1 VTVDAYDVF
10 LSLAAADESFEGR
23 VEIHLENESPSFR
36 VNARDLELSEVR
48 LDGQPVPHTE
58 RPESEA
64 IDVAVASPG
73 RHTVSVAF
81 RGRALA
87 SGLTGVYRSP
97 YGPGRTILTSQM
109 YPTGCRRLFPCV
121 DVPTAK
127 AVFRFRIE
135 LDAAAEVIFNTPPE
149 GEERRDGRKTVR
161 FAPTP
166 KMSTYLVYLGVGPF
180 ELRERQADGVKV
192 IVATPPGR
200 GVAADLALDVGGK
213 CVLAYQEYYRL
224 PYPLPKLHLVAVPAF
239 WAGAME
245 NWGAIAFREVALL
258 VDAKTDPFLRRYIV
272 VTIAHEIAHQW
283 FGNLVTMKWWDDFW
297 LNESF
302 ATFVG
307 YELIDRLYPEGNY
320 WADFLIR
327 ETGRGLARDSL
338 ATTHPIQVPIRDP
351 SEIAE
356 IADDISYGKG
366 ASVLRMIEAYIGPEA
381 FRRGVTDYLTRFQ
394 YANAAGGDL
403 WESLQGA
410 SQKPVAAI
418 MSRWVRTTG
427 HPVLELSWADGV
439 LSIRQERFTLGRPA
453 DDTLW
458 PVPVILDAGGERRLM
473 LLEERAATLPLA
485 SPEGLL
491 VNPGRTGFYQVRY
504 RGPLLEQMRRA
515 LPTLPP
521 IDQWGFL
528 VDAYMFLVQGDL
540 TPGQF
545 RALWLT
551 TEAIENYLPARTAV
565 GFGRDAFPVFGERP
579 AWREAAKR
587 VLRAHLERIGLDPRP
602 GEPETANVLR
612 SLTSQ
617 FLVLWDDEFA
627 REVGGRFAEFDAAPG
642 GLRAAIAEG
651 RVKTGGAAGY
661 AEVRARLPNARSDEE
676 AELLA
681 CALMRA
687 PGAPE
692 LTQTLALLDSG
703 ELSSSRIWDV
713 LRYSAVFPPVYDGL
727 WAWLVQRLPELARRW
742 TGTALLGPLLA
753 DLIPNL
759 GLARETELRSY
770 FAAHSFPEAKRGI
783 DEGFER
789 LALLQRVRQAA
800 DPP

>member
-1 VTVDAYDVF
+1 MPVDSYDVF
-10 LSLAAADESFEGR
+10 LSLASADESFQGH
-23 VEIHLENESPSFR
+23 VEIHLEGEAPTFR
-36 VNARDLELSEVR
+36 VNTRDLELSELLV
-48 LDGQPVPHTE
+48 DGRPVTYAE

-64 IDVAVASPG
+64 VEVPVPSPG
-73 RHTVSVAF
+73 RHTVRVAF

-97 YGPGRTILTSQM
+97 YGPSRTILTSQM

-135 LDAAAEVIFNTPPE
+135 LDAGAEVIFNTPPE
-149 GEERRDGRKTVR
+149 HEERHDGRKTVR

-180 ELRERQADGVKV
+180 ELREQQADGVKV

-200 GVAADLALDVGGK
+200 SDAADVALEVGGR

-224 PYPLPKLHLVAVPAF
+224 PYPLPKLHLIAVPAF

-245 NWGAIAFREVALL
+245 NWGAIAFRETALL

-307 YELIDRLYPEGNY
+307 YELIDRLYPDGNY

-327 ETGRGLARDSL
+327 ETGRGLGRDAL

-381 FRRGVTDYLTRFQ
+381 FRRGVTDYLRRFQ
-394 YANAAGGDL
+394 YSNAAGGDL
-403 WESLQGA
+403 WEALQGA
-410 SQKPVAAI
+410 SQKPVASI
-418 MSRWVRTTG
+418 MSHWVRTTG
-427 HPVLELSWADGV
+427 HPVLDLSWSDGTLTV
-439 LSIRQERFTLGRPA
+439 RQERFTLGRSP
-453 DDTLW
+453 DGTLW
-458 PVPVILDAGGERRLM
+458 PVPLILVADGERRSM
-473 LLEERAATLPLA
+473 LLEERSATLPLA
-485 SPEGLL
+485 SARGLL
-491 VNPGRTGFYQVRY
+491 VNPGRTGFYHVRY
-504 RGPLLEQMRRA
+504 RGALLEEMRRS

-528 VDAYMFLVQGDL
+528 VDAYLFLVQGDL

-545 RALWLT
+545 RGLWLT
-551 TEAIENYLPARTAV
+551 TESIDSYLPARTAV
-565 GFGRDAFPVFGERP
+565 GFGRDAFPVFGDRP

-587 VLRAHLERIGLDPRP
+587 VLRAHIARVGLDPRP

-617 FLVLWDDEFA
+617 FLVLWDDDFA
-627 REVGGRFAEFDAAPG
+627 REVGARFANFETAPG

-661 AEVRARLPNARSDEE
+661 AEVRARLPLARSDEE

-681 CALMRA
+681 CSLVRA
-687 PGAPE
+687 PGAAE
-692 LTQTLALLDSG
+692 LRQTLELLDSG

-713 LRYSAVFPPVYDGL
+713 LRYATVFPPAYEGL
-727 WAWLVQRLPELARRW
+727 WEWLARRLPELDRKW

-753 DLIPNL
+753 DFIPFL
-759 GLARETELRSY
+759 GLKLETEIRAY
-770 FAAHSFPEAKRGI
+770 FGAHAFPEAKRGI
-783 DEGFER
+783 EEGFER
-789 LALLQRVRQAA
+789 LALLQRVRKAP